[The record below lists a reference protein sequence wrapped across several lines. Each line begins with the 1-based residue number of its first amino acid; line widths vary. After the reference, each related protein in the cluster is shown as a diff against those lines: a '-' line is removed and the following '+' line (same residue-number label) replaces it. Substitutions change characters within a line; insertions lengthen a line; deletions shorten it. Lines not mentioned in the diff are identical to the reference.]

1 MRVLVYEW
9 QPKSRE
15 NIELALAES
24 AELTFQGDPKSL
36 QQAMVRQ
43 QFDLIFLRVRQEHN
57 GSFKLLK
64 KIHEQTPAT
73 PVIVPETERDPRR
86 LLATIAASAPTGLA

>member
-43 QFDLIFLRVRQEHN
+43 QFDLIFLRVRQ
-57 GSFKLLK
+57 
-64 KIHEQTPAT
+64 
-73 PVIVPETERDPRR
+73 
-86 LLATIAASAPTGLA
+86 